1 MRFSLLRLAPRCTVL
16 CSRWCQNG
24 VNFTL
29 TPSCEWYGS
38 TSVMVGAT
46 VSGLIVSVLMLTL
59 PVFRPWRVIMRRS
72 DLQYKAQ
79 DVTLLIFPTYQL
91 GGLN

>member
-1 MRFSLLRLAPRCTVL
+1 
-16 CSRWCQNG
+16 
-24 VNFTL
+24 
-29 TPSCEWYGS
+29 
-38 TSVMVGAT
+38 
-46 VSGLIVSVLMLTL
+46 MLTL